1 MFASVHGGRNFHRG
15 IHETYRR
22 LGEKYPGN
30 SIPLHIVY
38 DFIKTCPTCQKV
50 RLSYGYSVAEE
61 NRNLK
66 HEHARSVLGIDTLT
80 VTPKD
85 SRGNYLLLVVV
96 EHFTKFISLY
106 PCSDHTAETTALA
119 LWQHAVRYGTFDK
132 IFSDPGSDFMSD
144 VCKRFSWSRKRFFC
158 YRQTS
163 RKRG

>member
-1 MFASVHGGRNFHRG
+1 MFVTAFLNLLVNSDSSESLEKSVPTLVPTPMNITPTVHSNDTLTIEEMFASVHGGRNFHRG

-30 SIPLHIVY
+30 SIPLHIVS
-38 DFIKTCPTCQKV
+38 DLIKTCPTCQKV

-106 PCSDHTAETTALA
+106 PCSDHTAKTTALA
-119 LWQHAVRYGTFDK
+119 L
-132 IFSDPGSDFMSD
+132 
-144 VCKRFSWSRKRFFC
+144 
-158 YRQTS
+158 
-163 RKRG
+163 